1 MFLLKKLLCTAILA
15 LGVIMLMTVGAYAQ
29 MPKDKIALQGED
41 SFKAEM
47 FNEFSDTI
55 EDNALYVATTGID
68 SNTGTIDKPFA
79 TVQKALDTVKAG
91 QTIYVRGGTL

>member
-1 MFLLKKLLCTAILA
+1 MTKKEGVFIEKTICTAILA

-47 FNEFSDTI
+47 FKEFSDTI
-55 EDNALYVATTGID
+55 EDNALYVATTGSD
-68 SNTGTIDKPFA
+68 SNA
-79 TVQKALDTVKAG
+79 VQ
-91 QTIYVRGGTL
+91 

>member
-1 MFLLKKLLCTAILA
+1 MKKLLCTAILA

-47 FNEFSDTI
+47 FKEFSDTI
-55 EDNALYVATTGID
+55 EDNASMLPLQVATVTQ
-68 SNTGTIDKPFA
+68 
-79 TVQKALDTVKAG
+79 VQ
-91 QTIYVRGGTL
+91 

>member
-1 MFLLKKLLCTAILA
+1 MKKLLCTAILA

-47 FNEFSDTI
+47 FKEFSDTI
-55 EDNALYVATTGID
+55 MPSMLPLQVATVTQ
-68 SNTGTIDKPFA
+68 
-79 TVQKALDTVKAG
+79 VQ
-91 QTIYVRGGTL
+91 